1 MISQDLFTV
10 KEYIQKR
17 KAQLPSGAG
26 ILISSS
32 ELLTLLTLF
41 IVVDKSWLQ
50 FGIPGP
56 NTRVFTLLLI
66 YFKAVVNIYIN
77 DDAVLVGFAVGVLS
91 SLSSK

>member
-50 FGIPGP
+50 FGIQGP
-56 NTRVFTLLLI
+56 NTRVFTLLI